1 MDHAPDYGYYAS
13 DVTRQWP
20 VDGRFDGWE
29 RDLYGFY
36 LATYEAFLGAIR
48 PGDARQI
55 LREVAGEW
63 ERIVADWP
71 FTEDRFREAGE
82 AFVRSFRQ
90 GVEAGR
96 DSLGH
101 GVGMAVHDVG
111 VADGALSE
119 GMVLTIEPQLRVPEG
134 RIYIRLE
141 DVVVIT
147 KDGKEVL
154 SDFVPRE
161 MDAIEAL
168 MSEEGL
174 LQRYPRVEWP

>member
-1 MDHAPDYGYYAS
+1 
-13 DVTRQWP
+13 
-20 VDGRFDGWE
+20 
-29 RDLYGFY
+29 
-36 LATYEAFLGAIR
+36 
-48 PGDARQI
+48 
-55 LREVAGEW
+55 
-63 ERIVADWP
+63 
-71 FTEDRFREAGE
+71 
-82 AFVRSFRQ
+82 
-90 GVEAGR
+90 
-96 DSLGH
+96 
-101 GVGMAVHDVG
+101 
-111 VADGALSE
+111 
-119 GMVLTIEPQLRVPEG
+119 VPEG